1 MSNTY
6 LTGEQTKRKIFKE
19 SKKLFY
25 KNGFTETTY
34 DDISNAAKVNRALIP
49 YHFKSKQVLGQEV
62 YCKIIEEFQNEIDSI
77 LDISQFTPDFTS
89 ILHAV
94 SYYRLLENNARFSRF
109 VFQLL
114 SDETTPIFTRDNEK
128 ELLVNLG
135 SRFSRFS
142 DTELDILAQMNI
154 GIKKELIRMLCLSE
168 KGINADQIAC
178 MHIHML
184 MNHAGYSA
192 RKTDELIQAAFEVAN
207 LLSFHVKSGFTI
219 EIKYN

>member
-25 KNGFTETTY
+25 KKGFTETTY
-34 DDISNAAKVNRALIP
+34 ADISSAAKVNRALIP
-49 YHFKSKQVLGQEV
+49 YHFKNKQVLGQEV
-62 YCKIIEEFQNEIDSI
+62 YCKVVEEFKNAIDGI
-77 LDISQFTPDFTS
+77 LDISQFTPDFTT
-89 ILHAV
+89 ILHIV
-94 SYYRLLENNARFSRF
+94 TYYRLLETNTRFSRF

-114 SDETTPIFTRDNEK
+114 SDETTPVFTRDSEK
-128 ELLVNLG
+128 ELLLNLG
-135 SRFSRFS
+135 SRFARFS
-142 DTELDILAQMNI
+142 DTELDILAQMDI

-168 KGINADQIAC
+168 NGVTADRIAGT
-178 MHIHML
+178 HIHML
-184 MNHAGYSA
+184 MSYAGYSA
-192 RKTDELIQAAFEVAN
+192 KKNDELIQAAFEVAD